1 MNSMCA
7 ECLCVPQYCNIVKD
21 HTSCTLCKK
30 DTECCCISIHSGS
43 YKNKKDNS
51 RRNANL
57 IIKGDDCCVKGDC
70 KDNIQNKREI
80 SLRKSSFV
88 QFLKNVKGLY
98 AAALGIE
105 ILCISAAEIGEN
117 LGLYIFGFNIVG
129 IPIAYALGYM
139 LAGVVTF
146 VTILGRYEYDEK
158 IDSCCSVL
166 GQNAHKGFAT
176 NLQITF
182 KNFIKGWK
190 KITKLHKQKNLKSI
204 LKSSLYILIT
214 AESACILTAETVGIV
229 FYQYSIFLAV
239 PLALLVGAFT
249 VVVPQAYKMKK
260 TQTTKDYES

>member
-1 MNSMCA
+1 MKSKCA
-7 ECLCVPQYCNIVKD
+7 ECLCVPQYCNMVSD
-21 HTSCTLCKK
+21 YTSCTLCAKYTK
-30 DTECCCISIHSGS
+30 CCCISIHQGS
-43 YKNKKDNS
+43 HKDKKNYFAKKS
-51 RRNANL
+51 NL
-57 IIKGDDCCVKGDC
+57 NVKNNDDDCCLEGTC
-70 KDNIQNKREI
+70 KDNLQSNKNNYLQKSYGLIQ
-80 SLRKSSFV
+80 F
-88 QFLKNVKGLY
+88 FKNAKGLY

-139 LAGVVTF
+139 LAGLVTF
-146 VTILGRYEYDEK
+146 VTILGRYDYDEK

-166 GQNAHKGFAT
+166 GKNAHKGFVI

-182 KNFIKGWK
+182 KNFIDGCK

-204 LKSSLYILIT
+204 LKSSLYILVT

-229 FYQYSIFLAV
+229 FYQYSIFLSV

-249 VVVPQAYKMKK
+249 VVAPQAYKMKQK
-260 TQTTKDYES
+260 KF

>member
-1 MNSMCA
+1 M
-7 ECLCVPQYCNIVKD
+7 VKD
-21 HTSCTLCKK
+21 YTSCTFCKK
-30 DTECCCISIHSGS
+30 DAECCCVSIHKGS
-43 YKNKKDNS
+43 YKNKKNHLTI
-51 RRNANL
+51 NANL
-57 IIKGDDCCVKGDC
+57 TVKDNDCCLGGTCNDDVKNSE
-70 KDNIQNKREI
+70 NIH
-80 SLRKSSFV
+80 LRKSSII
-88 QFLKNVKGLY
+88 QFFKNIKGLY

-139 LAGVVTF
+139 LAGLVTF
-146 VTILGRYEYDEK
+146 VTILGRYDYNEK

-166 GQNAHKGFAT
+166 GQNAHKGFVT

-182 KNFIKGWK
+182 KNFVKGCK

-204 LKSSLYILIT
+204 LKSSLYILVT

-229 FYQYSIFLAV
+229 FYQYSIFLSV

-249 VVVPQAYKMKK
+249 VVAPQAYKMKQK
-260 TQTTKDYES
+260 KF